1 MRDGFRVAVLG
12 VTLGALVLG
21 LPSSAVAATGTFSPD
36 PINFGSVKVGGVA
49 STTLTFTNT
58 TGSDVTLTGINVD
71 NPVFTLSTPGSGTA
85 CDSNPTLADQT
96 SCTETISFNP
106 TTATHETGTVTISFS
121 DATALTDAVSG
132 TGATPPVRITA
143 TSVKPAIF
151 YPLVRDGFRDFT
163 TYRVSFNRP
172 ASGRINLLNH
182 KGTLTRSW
190 AFSGRT
196 SFAVA
201 WGGRNRLGEKVKVGI
216 YRFRVV
222 AHNATNQVVS
232 GFRPV
237 RVTTGFRTKTTTGT
251 KSHHGTGWSSRNW
264 KAYSFG
270 GNCNWGT
277 LSGAQLL
284 TTCLAA
290 HASVTYKFTLPIG
303 AKVTSFTHHVTAG
316 IAPCRHVSW
325 TTSHVGRVHRATFN
339 HGSVNGFSQCAI
351 GNMNMNWR
359 VTRKIRI

>member
-1 MRDGFRVAVLG
+1 MRDAFRVAVLTVVLG
-12 VTLGALVLG
+12 VLAVG
-21 LPSSAVAATGTFSPD
+21 LPSSAAGATGTFTPN
-36 PINFGSVKVGGVA
+36 PIDLGSVNVGGVA

-71 NPVFTLSTPGSGTA
+71 NPVFTFSAPGSGTA
-85 CDSNPTLADQT
+85 CDTNPTLADQASCEENVSFSPT
-96 SCTETISFNP
+96 S
-106 TTATHETGTVTISFS
+106 ATHETGTVTFSFS
-121 DATALTDAVSG
+121 DATTLTDAVSG
-132 TGATPPVRITA
+132 TGATPPVRITG
-143 TSVKPAIF
+143 TSVQPAIF

-163 TYRVSFNRP
+163 TYRASFNRA
-172 ASGRINLLNH
+172 ASGRVNLFNR

-190 AFSGRT
+190 AFSSRT
-196 SFAVA
+196 TFAVA
-201 WGGRNRLGEKVKVGI
+201 WGGRNRLGEKVKVGT

-222 AHNATNQVVS
+222 AHNAANQVVS

-251 KSHHGTGWSSRNW
+251 KSHHGTGWSSRSSG
-264 KAYSFG
+264 AFSLG

-277 LSGAQLL
+277 LPGAQLL

-290 HASVTYKFTLPIG
+290 HASVTYRFTLPSG
-303 AKVTSFTHHVTAG
+303 ARVTSFTHHVTAG

-325 TTSHVGRVHRATFN
+325 TTSHVGRVHRATFT

-351 GNMNMNWR
+351 GNLTMDWR
-359 VTRKIRI
+359 VTRKISI